1 MRSLAEREL
10 LNHRSSLTGLSK
22 CPSKWIFPFTVS
34 ATTIPR
40 LIILVT
46 SLKMDYKGYYL
57 PVSHPSVTNS
67 TE

>member
-10 LNHRSSLTGLSK
+10 LNQRSSLTGLSK
-22 CPSKWIFPFTVS
+22 GPSKCIFPFTVS
-34 ATTIPR
+34 AASIPR

-46 SLKMDYKGYYL
+46 SLKMDSKGYYL
-57 PVSHPSVTNS
+57 PVSDPSVINS